1 MWINNND
8 TSRLIKGILDEAVP
22 DFLDMW
28 NKDLEVLTDYANK
41 QDAIEVANGYLRYF
55 GSVYYVA
62 DIDRDRK
69 SGALVWN
76 MKEYVK
82 R

>member
-8 TSRLIKGILDEAVP
+8 TLRLTKGISTNATS

-28 NKDLEVLTDYANK
+28 NTDLEVLKDYDTK

-62 DIDRDRK
+62 DIDWDRK